1 MALTTGGFASY
12 AAKGNRED
20 LTDMIYNISPTDTP
34 FVSNIGRGKAKATFH
49 EWQTDSLADVSTT
62 NAALEGGDITV
73 ASSTATT
80 RIGNYCQIST
90 ASVAVSGTQEV
101 VDKAGRKS
109 EMAYQI
115 AKRGKE
121 VKRDIEAIATRT
133 QGQNAG
139 DATTARK
146 ARALES
152 WLTTNDNRGSGGAD
166 ATGAI
171 YSPTDATAGD
181 MRTFTETHLKDV
193 IQKVFVSGGEPS
205 ILMVGPVN
213 KQRVS
218 DFTGRASTR
227 QMVDENTILGAAS
240 IYASDFGDLRVIPN
254 RFQRERSAFVL
265 DPEYASIAYLRGFQ
279 TKDLARIGDSD
290 RKYMLAEWTLEMKNE
305 AAHGIAADLT
315 TT

>member
-1 MALTTGGFASY
+1 MNTS
-12 AAKGNRED
+12 
-20 LTDMIYNISPTDTP
+20 
-34 FVSNIGRGKAKATFH
+34 
-49 EWQTDSLADVSTT
+49 

-115 AKRGKE
+115 AKHGKE
-121 VKRDIEAIATRT
+121 LKRDIEAIVTRT
-133 QGQNAG
+133 QGQAAG
-139 DATTARK
+139 DATTART

-152 WLTTNDNRGSGGAD
+152 WLSTNDNRGTGGAD
-166 ATGAI
+166 ATAATAA
-171 YSPTDATAGD
+171 PTDATAGD
-181 MRTFTETHLKDV
+181 MRTFTETILKDV
-193 IQKVFVSGGEPS
+193 VQKVYVSGGEPS

-218 DFTGRASTR
+218 DFTGRTSTR

-240 IYASDFGDLRVIPN
+240 IYASDFGDLKVIPN
-254 RFQRERSAFVL
+254 RFQRERTAFVL
-265 DPEYASIAYLRGFQ
+265 DPEYAAMAYLRGFQ
-279 TKDLARIGDSD
+279 TKDMARIGDSD

-305 AAHGIAADLT
+305 AAHGVAADLT